1 MTQISDFYNHNFHF
15 GSSFFS
21 SGWVAYSWSV
31 NRHAGPLNIVARSN
45 HCNTY
50 VLQRFDST
58 PCKTTLNISFLVGLF
73 KYIYTRFCR
82 IVAICYFE
90 SHLANS
96 TNIVTIVFFFG
107 PASSRFF
114 QPPNVKLFHFLTQ
127 KIKTRNTP
135 TDFVTKEEL
144 WSLLDNFDRQI
155 FHSSVGFAYLI
166 RVRNEENNRVL
177 AGIPTKSFPGPFL
190 WLGKKPWNLET
201 KLQSSLLV

>member
-1 MTQISDFYNHNFHF
+1 MVAVFLVVAELHTVEAWTGMQAHWTSLLEAITVIHMFFRDSIRLHVRQRWIFL
-15 GSSFFS
+15 FS
-21 SGWVAYSWSV
+21 SDC
-31 NRHAGPLNIVARSN
+31 LNIF
-45 HCNTY
+45 T
-50 VLQRFDST
+50 QDF
-58 PCKTTLNISFLVGLF
+58 I
-73 KYIYTRFCR
+73 CR

-144 WSLLDNFDRQI
+144 WYLLDNFDRQI
-155 FHSSVGFAYLI
+155 FHSSVGFAYSI

-177 AGIPTKSFPGPFL
+177 AGFPTKSFPGPFL
-190 WLGKKPWNLET
+190 
-201 KLQSSLLV
+201 